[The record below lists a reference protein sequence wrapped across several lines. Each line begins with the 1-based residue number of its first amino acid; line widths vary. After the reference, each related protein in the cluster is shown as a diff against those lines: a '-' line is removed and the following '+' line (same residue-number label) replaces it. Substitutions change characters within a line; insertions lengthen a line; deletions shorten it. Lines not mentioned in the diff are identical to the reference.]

1 MQGLGKKVV
10 LLLER
15 PTDAWEIAK
24 LNVDGIVVSNPQIR
38 HFLECIES
46 VKAGRPWVDPD
57 VLSLAFAPQRTKQI
71 SLTSRERQIVE
82 GVARGLR
89 NKEIA
94 REMNLCECT
103 VKMHLH
109 HIFDKLKLESRTQLV
124 LAFSRTEGT
133 EFQLRGSM

>member
-1 MQGLGKKVV
+1 
-10 LLLER
+10 
-15 PTDAWEIAK
+15 
-24 LNVDGIVVSNPQIR
+24 
-38 HFLECIES
+38 
-46 VKAGRPWVDPD
+46 VDPD
-57 VLSLAFAPQRTKQI
+57 VLSLVFAPQRTSQD

-82 GVARGLR
+82 GVVRGLR

-133 EFQLRGSM
+133 EFQLAPACKSSGETHRRQIGRRQHDRLRFNGSTRFDRPG